1 MLLLVDGTDRI
12 EGMADAAGVGKRG
25 GIDGGED
32 GEGSCRRC
40 SPQTA
45 IAPTVCKGAFSHY
58 KDSDLLHNISF
69 MQ

>member
-32 GEGSCRRC
+32 GEGR
-40 SPQTA
+40 
-45 IAPTVCKGAFSHY
+45 VG
-58 KDSDLLHNISF
+58 LLHH
-69 MQ
+69 QGAGTVERTVDTAAGGAARKQQ